1 MNVPMNRSLMILI
14 MACVSFE
21 NCDKLQM
28 ILVCYLLVLSKYS
41 PGRATLVTLGHRRQ
55 FVGIIKCYDAA
66 GCKNHSKKCSQLSA
80 SCVLTVETT

>member
-41 PGRATLVTLGHRRQ
+41 PGLATLVTLGHRRQ
-55 FVGIIKCYDAA
+55 FVGIINSAVKRSICEFLAA
-66 GCKNHSKKCSQLSA
+66 KAAQ
-80 SCVLTVETT
+80 